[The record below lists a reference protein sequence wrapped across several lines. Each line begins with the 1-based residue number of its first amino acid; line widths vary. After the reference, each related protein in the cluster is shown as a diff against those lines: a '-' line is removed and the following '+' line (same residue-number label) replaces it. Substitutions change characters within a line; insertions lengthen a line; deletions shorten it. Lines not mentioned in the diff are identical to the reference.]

1 MLNEN
6 KFARLGIIY
15 AIGQLMAKA
24 INFILLPIYIK
35 EIGLAGF
42 GQLSLVDSI
51 FDFIASFT
59 IVGIHSGY
67 IRFYRDYE
75 EDKRRILKN
84 TALNFSLIMS
94 MVDILLVIILGN
106 FISKLIFNFEN
117 SHYILILVVFRS
129 IFSQLVILMMCE
141 YSLNYKASTTI
152 TLNLANL
159 LLNLLFTIFLVVLM
173 KRGIAGIYEGYVL
186 SNLIM
191 LVYLSFANH
200 TQYKFEMDIKML
212 KNMLKFSGGLIPSCI
227 ASTILTLSDRYF
239 LKGYRNLGETGIYSV
254 GYKFGMLIEPLFVN
268 PFMQI
273 FTPYKFSIWK
283 DKKAKKKFKSMFV
296 KYHLVGCFI
305 MLGICIYSKA
315 MIIFLSTNESI
326 VAYKIVPLI
335 VIAYFLYGKS
345 CFYCLGIQIKNKTY
359 YDGFIM
365 LSAGIINLILN
376 VILIPRLGMYG
387 AALSTAISYIAMNYI
402 YIKFSLPLYKI
413 KYKRKKVFKIYAI
426 TLILYSIY
434 YAVSILNISIILEMI
449 IGTGILSCYIICCV
463 YFHLIKVDE
472 LREYICSI
480 RKK

>member
-1 MLNEN
+1 
-6 KFARLGIIY
+6 
-15 AIGQLMAKA
+15 
-24 INFILLPIYIK
+24 
-35 EIGLAGF
+35 
-42 GQLSLVDSI
+42 
-51 FDFIASFT
+51 
-59 IVGIHSGY
+59 
-67 IRFYRDYE
+67 
-75 EDKRRILKN
+75 
-84 TALNFSLIMS
+84 
-94 MVDILLVIILGN
+94 
-106 FISKLIFNFEN
+106 
-117 SHYILILVVFRS
+117 
-129 IFSQLVILMMCE
+129 
-141 YSLNYKASTTI
+141 
-152 TLNLANL
+152 
-159 LLNLLFTIFLVVLM
+159 
-173 KRGIAGIYEGYVL
+173 
-186 SNLIM
+186 
-191 LVYLSFANH
+191 
-200 TQYKFEMDIKML
+200 
-212 KNMLKFSGGLIPSCI
+212 
-227 ASTILTLSDRYF
+227 
-239 LKGYRNLGETGIYSV
+239 
-254 GYKFGMLIEPLFVN
+254 
-268 PFMQI
+268 MQI

-326 VAYKIVPLI
+326 AAYKVVPLI

-449 IGTGILSCYIICCV
+449 IGAGILSCYIICCV

-472 LREYICSI
+472 LREYIYSI
-480 RKK
+480 RKKVEH